1 MTRPP
6 TNNLTPYSQFPR
18 SEAEDLRD
26 QYNRKINE
34 LKELGDRMQMQN
46 YPANTAEKEIQE
58 KEDALSLKRSQSSS
72 VFKQKQIVHKKA
84 SGAQGRATSK
94 NEKRKGQTS
103 HQDGMNYS

>member
-26 QYNRKINE
+26 QYNHKINE

-46 YPANTAEKEIQE
+46 YPANTAEKEI
-58 KEDALSLKRSQSSS
+58 
-72 VFKQKQIVHKKA
+72 
-84 SGAQGRATSK
+84 
-94 NEKRKGQTS
+94 
-103 HQDGMNYS
+103 